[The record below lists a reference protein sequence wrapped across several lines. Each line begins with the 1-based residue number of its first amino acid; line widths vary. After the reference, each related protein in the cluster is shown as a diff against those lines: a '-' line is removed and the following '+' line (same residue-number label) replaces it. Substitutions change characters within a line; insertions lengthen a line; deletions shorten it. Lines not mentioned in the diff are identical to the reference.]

1 MSELLEILP
10 AKQREILI
18 LRVVVGLSA
27 EETAAAV
34 GSTTGSGPGGPAP
47 CTVTAEVRD
56 RRGR

>member
-34 GSTTGSGPGGPAP
+34 GSNSRSGPGGPAP
-47 CTVTAEVRD
+47 CTVS
-56 RRGR
+56 G